1 MDRKMISAQ
10 VGEILNSLSRLNNN
24 ICAMDTLD
32 IQRYPENYEIISTEA
47 ALLAE
52 RIACRLRNLLF
63 ASTGE
68 IGRASC
74 RERV

>member
-32 IQRYPENYEIISTEA
+32 I
-47 ALLAE
+47 
-52 RIACRLRNLLF
+52 
-63 ASTGE
+63 
-68 IGRASC
+68 
-74 RERV
+74 